1 MLTTF
6 RHPLSLDNHQSSFD
20 QWVRQND
27 ERVNGVAEKLREQFN
42 TAILSAR
49 NGNVG
54 GGERYFQRC
63 TTKCEVQPGYGGK
76 TQQELDGIAYDMT
89 NQIIT
94 DLRSG
99 KLTRAQVNQPQW
111 YEHRVAEKLAEL
123 ERNFQQNV
131 NVQQQQHFQQTSSQN
146 VQQQQQQHHNSFRT
160 QALYPGRDWQVTST
174 LDQQNCTT
182 DNHFP
187 INLHNQLN
195 SRHDKESEVVVQE
208 HGATVPV
215 YGGSYFKQQN
225 QFQESHQS
233 HQTSATGAVIRP
245 IINPQSY
252 HHSSIVERNETRNVP
267 PVVISLPTQSSYV
280 KEEREERRETA
291 SARPI
296 YIGGGTRTHQRTS
309 SDRYFESEVVP
320 NYRPRVV
327 LDNSVLKELE
337 VHNSHIRTT
346 NYVPPPPP
354 PVTTT
359 TIHKEE
365 KHEIRNNEQRPI
377 IYLPSRTQSVTR
389 EENRVEN
396 NVEHRPVYRPT
407 IHETIS
413 KHEEEHRENRV
424 QEQRPIYRPI
434 QTHSTQHTVDESRR
448 ESRTH
453 QLPVF
458 SHHSF
463 SKVEDSSNQ
472 SSTSSQQQ
480 YQVNGGGGGRT
491 VSTIQET
498 TFVQVSP
505 QIQNQYITEYTE
517 EEYLERLQHAQQ
529 ELQRLGYGVL
539 SEREYNATIAAGGF
553 VHNGFKYLYNDD
565 TGRFEKTERSEITVQ
580 EHRNQLQQLQQ
591 QLAQYGFSQM
601 TEEEF
606 NETITTGQFVR
617 NGERYNY
624 NVETGHIFRSDITEH
639 EYERRYDRIYQ
650 ELQRLGLRTLTESE
664 FNQTITSNSVYIDGV
679 HYTFNTQTGRLER
692 EQETQEHHVNI
703 AEHEYR
709 TTLRRLQ
716 ELLTRL
722 GLTQMT
728 EREYNETI
736 TRGEFVRGGNR
747 YRLNTYTGNYEKV
760 EISQEEY
767 TAILTRLRDTLF
779 RLGYRQMTQTEYNE
793 TISTGTFIRGGYQW
807 NYNSETGEA
816 NRIRV
821 AAPFEEI
828 SESEYLTIYRR
839 LQDTLVELGYER
851 IGSSECNETIT
862 RGSFVRGGNQ
872 WIYQADNGEWAHVE
886 LSAEEFQFRLARL
899 VEILIHLKI
908 SRDEHEKHE
917 IINRGNFYHAGH
929 RYEYN
934 TRSSIFERVA
944 LTEAQYQ
951 ERVRRLL
958 EQLDKIGYGT
968 MTAAQCRVTIDT
980 GIFYYG
986 GYEWNYNYRS
996 GWYEMG
1002 ARSDKEQ
1009 GAAHVPSTAD
1019 YDSTKYDST
1028 KKEEDKKQ
1036 EAAASSNKRP
1046 KDIISKNRGDQPPQ
1060 TFEEDYEE
1068 SEEIV
1073 EPEPGITTPRPLP
1086 RPRPTQVPLPPPPVT
1101 VPAIYPSHEERHER
1115 YENRRTENV
1124 VSVVP
1129 VPTQQTEYKKS
1140 YHRKETVYTQSLVMS
1155 TVEN

>member
-1 MLTTF
+1 MA
-6 RHPLSLDNHQSSFD
+6 NHESNFD

-49 NGNVG
+49 NANNA

-63 TTKCEVQPGYGGK
+63 TTKCELQPGYGGK
-76 TQQELDGIAYDMT
+76 TQQELDSIAFDMT

-94 DLRSG
+94 DLQTG
-99 KLTRAQVNQPQW
+99 KITRAQVNQPQW

-131 NVQQQQHFQQTSSQN
+131 NVQHQQRFEQSSSQN
-146 VQQQQQQHHNSFRT
+146 HQQQQHNSFRT
-160 QALYPGRDWQVTST
+160 HALYPGRDWQVTST

-182 DNHFP
+182 DNHSP
-187 INLHNQLN
+187 INLLNQLN
-195 SRHDKESEVVVQE
+195 SRHDKESEVVVQT

-215 YGGSYFKQQN
+215 YGGSYFKQN

-233 HQTSATGAVIRP
+233 SSTGAVVRP

-252 HHSSIVERNETRNVP
+252 HHSSIVQRNQTRNVP
-267 PVVISLPTQSSYV
+267 PVVISVPAPAQSSYIR
-280 KEEREERRETA
+280 EEHEERRETA
-291 SARPI
+291 SSRPI
-296 YIGGGTRTHQRTS
+296 YIDGGSRTHQRTS
-309 SDRYFESEVVP
+309 NRFFESEVVP

-337 VHNSHIRTT
+337 VHNSHIKTT
-346 NYVPPPPP
+346 NYVPPP

-365 KHEIRNNEQRPI
+365 KHEMRSKNVAPV

-389 EENRVEN
+389 EEKRVEN
-396 NVEHRPVYRPT
+396 NVKHRPIYRPT
-407 IHETIS
+407 IQETIS
-413 KHEEEHRENRV
+413 KHEEERHENRV
-424 QEQRPIYRPI
+424 QEQQPIYRPI
-434 QTHSTQHTVDESRR
+434 QSHSTQHIVDESRR

-463 SKVEDSSNQ
+463 SKVEDSTNQ
-472 SSTSSQQQ
+472 SSSNSQQQ
-480 YQVNGGGGGRT
+480 YQVGGGGGRT
-491 VSTIQET
+491 TSTVKET

-505 QIQNQYITEYTE
+505 EIQYITEYTE

-553 VHNGFKYLYNDD
+553 IHNGYKYLYNDG
-565 TGRFEKTERSEITVQ
+565 TGRFEKSERAEVTVH
-580 EHRNQLQQLQQ
+580 EHHNQLQQLQQ
-591 QLAQYGFSQM
+591 QLIQYGFSQM

-606 NETITTGQFVR
+606 NETITTGQFIR

-624 NVETGHIFRSDITEH
+624 NAETGHIFKSDITQH

-664 FNQTITSNSVYIDGV
+664 FNQTITSNNIYIDGV
-679 HYTFNTQTGRLER
+679 HYTFNTQTGRLDR
-692 EQETQEHHVNI
+692 EHGFETQEQQVNI

-722 GLTQMT
+722 GFNQMT

-736 TRGEFVRGGNR
+736 STGTFVRAGNR
-747 YRLNTYTGNYEKV
+747 YRLNTYTGNFEKV

-767 TAILTRLRDTLF
+767 NVILNRLRETLT
-779 RLGYRQMTQTEYNE
+779 RLGYRQMTKSETNE

-821 AAPFEEI
+821 AAPFEEL
-828 SESEYLTIYRR
+828 SESEYLEMYRR

-851 IGSSECNETIT
+851 ISSSECNETIT
-862 RGSFVRGGNQ
+862 RGSLERGGNQ
-872 WIYQADNGEWAHVE
+872 WIYQADNGQWEHVE

-899 VEILIHLKI
+899 VEILTHLKI
-908 SRDEHEKHE
+908 TRDEHEKRD
-917 IINRGNFYHAGH
+917 IINRSNFYHAGH

-934 TRSSIFERVA
+934 TRTSIFERLT

-958 EQLDKIGYGT
+958 EQLQKIGYGT
-968 MTAAQCRVTIDT
+968 MTDGQCRQTIDT
-980 GIFYYG
+980 GVFYYG
-986 GYEWNYNYRS
+986 GYEWNYNHRS

-1002 ARSDKEQ
+1002 ARSDKE
-1009 GAAHVPSTAD
+1009 GFANVPSTAD

-1028 KKEEDKKQ
+1028 KKEEERKRT
-1036 EAAASSNKRP
+1036 AAANSNKRP

-1060 TFEEDYEE
+1060 TFEEDYDE
-1068 SEEIV
+1068 SEEII
-1073 EPEPGITTPRPLP
+1073 EPEPGITPAKPLP
-1086 RPRPTQVPLPPPPVT
+1086 RPRPTQAPLQPPPVT
-1101 VPAIYPSHEERHER
+1101 VPAAYPSHDERHER
-1115 YENRRTENV
+1115 YENRRTENL
-1124 VSVVP
+1124 VSMVP

-1140 YHRKETVYTQSLVMS
+1140 YHRKETVYTQTLVTETIHINIS
-1155 TVEN
+1155 FVCQHN